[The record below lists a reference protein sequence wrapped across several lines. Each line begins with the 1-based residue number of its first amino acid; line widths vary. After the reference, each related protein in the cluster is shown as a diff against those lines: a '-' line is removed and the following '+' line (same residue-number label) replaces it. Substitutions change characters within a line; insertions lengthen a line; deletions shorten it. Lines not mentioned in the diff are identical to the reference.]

1 MNPYIILHRGSNLII
16 NVTTE
21 VENPTDTTTHR
32 YIPANDKSLQH
43 LLSMSR
49 RSDTLIDIGDLMSR
63 SGFIADQ
70 VGNGKVGK
78 AKPISTR
85 YVNERATVLTDSV
98 PTDRESTIRHWLECN
113 PNADHHQLSEVF
125 NTGTFVAKSYL
136 SRYTL

>member
-1 MNPYIILHRGSNLII
+1 MNPYIVLHRGSNLII

-21 VENPTDTTTHR
+21 VEKPTDTTTHR

-43 LLSMSR
+43 LLSMLR

-78 AKPISTR
+78 VKPVTTR
-85 YVNERATVLTDSV
+85 YVNERATV
-98 PTDRESTIRHWLECN
+98 PTDRESTIRHWIECN

-125 NTGTFVAKSYL
+125 FTGRLVAKSYI
-136 SRYTL
+136 SRYRYELL